1 VTDRPHLTV
10 AGGQPGGVAR
20 KILFE
25 RAHPEVAIVPPVGL
39 HGRWRAI
46 VPLGKIPGRP
56 GETTIGSYGLG
67 GLMDQLDECYPPD
80 GAAV

>member
-1 VTDRPHLTV
+1 MTDRPHLTV

-39 HGRWRAI
+39 NGRWRAI
-46 VPLGKIPGRP
+46 VPLGNQRP
-56 GETTIGSYGLG
+56 
-67 GLMDQLDECYPPD
+67 C
-80 GAAV
+80 